1 MHDHESIILQ
11 PSEDSNVGDIRAG
24 RPCREKKKEKNV
36 NMRHKQTERGT
47 KIKIESRHTG
57 RAKSCKTNQSHLHGS
72 CK

>member
-47 KIKIESRHTG
+47 KNKNRIKTYRESKVMQDKPVSPARVM
-57 RAKSCKTNQSHLHGS
+57 
-72 CK
+72 